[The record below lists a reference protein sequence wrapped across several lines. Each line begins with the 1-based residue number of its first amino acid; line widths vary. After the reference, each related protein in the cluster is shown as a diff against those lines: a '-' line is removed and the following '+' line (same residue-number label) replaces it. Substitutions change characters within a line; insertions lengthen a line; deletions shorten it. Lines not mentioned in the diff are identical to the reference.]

1 MHNFITEKIEGS
13 IEVKKRLL
21 TGDIYDEIMDAAA
34 LILRAFKNGHKLLIC
49 GNGGSAADALHIAA
63 EFTGRFYDERAPLP
77 AIVLGTNMSSITA
90 ISNDYNYA
98 VSFSRELEA
107 LGTPED
113 ILLCIST
120 SGNSENILA
129 VAKQA
134 NIQNVKVIALTGNSG
149 GKLAEY
155 ADLLIRIPSTD
166 VPRIQ
171 ECHILLGH
179 IICEWVEKEMQ
190 VHG

>member
-1 MHNFITEKIEGS
+1 KHMHNFITEKIEGS

-21 TGDIYDEIMDAAA
+21 TGDIYDEIMDATA

-98 VSFSRELEA
+98 VSFS
-107 LGTPED
+107 
-113 ILLCIST
+113 
-120 SGNSENILA
+120 
-129 VAKQA
+129 
-134 NIQNVKVIALTGNSG
+134 
-149 GKLAEY
+149 
-155 ADLLIRIPSTD
+155 
-166 VPRIQ
+166 
-171 ECHILLGH
+171 
-179 IICEWVEKEMQ
+179 
-190 VHG
+190 

>member
-1 MHNFITEKIEGS
+1 
-13 IEVKKRLL
+13 
-21 TGDIYDEIMDAAA
+21 MDAAA
-34 LILRAFKNGHKLLIC
+34 LILRAFKKGHKLLIC

>member
-34 LILRAFKNGHKLLIC
+34 LILRAFKKGHKLLIC

-134 NIQNVKVIALTGNSG
+134 NIQNIKVIALTGNSG
-149 GKLAEY
+149 GKLTEY

>member
-34 LILRAFKNGHKLLIC
+34 LILRAFKKGHKLLIC